1 MKTLLTILISAL
13 TAGACTASPG
23 TRRDPIRQCP
33 VGWVLVCETR
43 EDREL
48 SRGDDEE
55 IPAYEYCRCQDVMN

>member
-1 MKTLLTILISAL
+1 MRTLLTTLLVAL
-13 TAGACTASPG
+13 ALGACASPSG
-23 TRRDPIRQCP
+23 TRRDPIRECP

-55 IPAYEYCRCQDVMN
+55 IPAYEYCRCKDVMN